1 MNQHLVKAIATYEQ
15 EGIDFQQLL
24 TWHLCHGVVIC
35 DMDCF
40 AFGFSSFSE
49 NPTEPVQSNYRDT
62 LFITYCCGDMATML
76 NAFNKGFRYVAFQ
89 RDMKNSPRLRLWD
102 YKKTLKRISHGITI

>member
-1 MNQHLVKAIATYEQ
+1 MNQHLAKAIALYEQ

-40 AFGFSSFSE
+40 AMGFSVFRA
-49 NPTEPVQSNYRDT
+49 NPTQAVHVNDGDT
-62 LFITYCCGDMATML
+62 LFVTFATGDMQGAL
-76 NAFNKGFRYVAFQ
+76 HKYIQYHDFIAFQ
-89 RDMKNSPRLRLWD
+89 RSFKGSDRARIHDM
-102 YKKTLKRISHGITI
+102 YKFYSKLKES